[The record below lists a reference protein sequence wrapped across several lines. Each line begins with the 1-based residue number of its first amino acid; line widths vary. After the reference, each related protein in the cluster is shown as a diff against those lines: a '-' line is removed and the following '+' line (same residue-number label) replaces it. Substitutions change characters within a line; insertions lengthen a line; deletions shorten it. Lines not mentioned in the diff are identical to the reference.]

1 MVSNVHTVQGED
13 SPLRRAREAAGF
25 SQKELAGRAGVSVR
39 ALRYLEDGQVA
50 RPRAASIHR
59 LARALDMAAEDLAE
73 RLRRPERLPTAE
85 RSAEPASARQRAGG
99 ARQRSGPEPTG
110 LIRIR
115 ILGPF
120 TILRGDAVVEMG
132 SPLQRAVLSLL
143 AIQHGRVVTVQE
155 LVDALWR
162 EDPPRT
168 CRELVHTYVGHVRRT
183 LEGDSRPG
191 ERGRLLRS
199 AGGGYLL
206 AVDPEQ
212 LDLVSFDRLA
222 EQGRRAWHQGAAAS
236 ACQLFGESWA
246 CWRGSRVMEGDARL
260 GGHPAV
266 VGVQARRTSLLLDW
280 SDAAFSTGRYAQ
292 VAEPLRDAHGAEPLH
307 EGIAARLM
315 LALAGTGQQAAA
327 LSLFEEV
334 RALLDTELG
343 VSPGGEL
350 RTAQLRILRDR
361 LPGRVGRPAP
371 AVPTPA
377 QLPAE
382 PFLFVGRGEHLTAL
396 DAAAAEQRSG
406 GSAANLIVLTGMG
419 GLGKTML
426 ALRWAHRVRDRFPD
440 GQFHVDL
447 RGHGSSESVRPH
459 AALAGFLTALG
470 VPPAQVPEDV
480 SQAAALYRS
489 LLTGKRVLVL
499 LDNAG
504 RADQIRPL
512 LPAGGS
518 LVLVTSRHR
527 LTGLVARDGAR
538 MISLDALAPR
548 EARELLDGVVGA
560 PRVAQEPHAATEL
573 IQLCAHLPLALS
585 IAAANVAA
593 RPHLSLAEYVNAMR
607 RDNRL
612 DALETAGDPDAAVRA
627 AFALSVDDLPPDEGR
642 MFRLLG
648 AVPGFDVAV
657 GTAAEVAGV
666 SRRSAVRSL
675 EGLADR
681 HLLQERGADRFGMHD
696 LVRLFASELADGD
709 PESAEATTRLADHH
723 LARLESVAS
732 TLYPHLLQLSDQDGR
747 GGRSGRS
754 DLSGRSADAGAADA
768 GAAFPDRTAALAWM
782 DNERANLVALIL
794 HLVEEG
800 RAASASGMA
809 DLMTGYFMMRSGTAD
824 WSTVAQAARAAAR
837 LGDDLRA
844 VAAAE
849 LSTAMVDLSLG
860 NHASAARRFGRT
872 ATVAERAGW
881 TECQAVALN
890 NLGSALWTA
899 GRTEEAVT
907 ALERALDL
915 HRACGRAAGEAVSLA
930 NLGAAHLDRDALL
943 EATEPEDVR
952 AARLAT
958 AEALLTAAL
967 AMHRHI
973 GDRRNEAD
981 TLTRLAQAHRDAG
994 DLPTALD
1001 LARAATD
1008 AAASSGDLRFEA
1020 TAAGM
1025 LATVSARLGDVR
1037 SALKD
1042 MGRAIALADP
1052 IDHPTLAARIHLLCA
1067 DTCLALGRF
1076 EDAALYAE
1084 DARRVARLVASPVLD
1099 RQCVVWT
1106 NRIRQARRDTVAG
1119 TPAVSAS

>member
-1 MVSNVHTVQGED
+1 
-13 SPLRRAREAAGF
+13 
-25 SQKELAGRAGVSVR
+25 
-39 ALRYLEDGQVA
+39 
-50 RPRAASIHR
+50 
-59 LARALDMAAEDLAE
+59 
-73 RLRRPERLPTAE
+73 
-85 RSAEPASARQRAGG
+85 
-99 ARQRSGPEPTG
+99 
-110 LIRIR
+110 
-115 ILGPF
+115 
-120 TILRGDAVVEMG
+120 
-132 SPLQRAVLSLL
+132 
-143 AIQHGRVVTVQE
+143 
-155 LVDALWR
+155 
-162 EDPPRT
+162 
-168 CRELVHTYVGHVRRT
+168 
-183 LEGDSRPG
+183 
-191 ERGRLLRS
+191 
-199 AGGGYLL
+199 
-206 AVDPEQ
+206 
-212 LDLVSFDRLA
+212 
-222 EQGRRAWHQGAAAS
+222 
-236 ACQLFGESWA
+236 
-246 CWRGSRVMEGDARL
+246 
-260 GGHPAV
+260 
-266 VGVQARRTSLLLDW
+266 
-280 SDAAFSTGRYAQ
+280 
-292 VAEPLRDAHGAEPLH
+292 
-307 EGIAARLM
+307 
-315 LALAGTGQQAAA
+315 
-327 LSLFEEV
+327 
-334 RALLDTELG
+334 
-343 VSPGGEL
+343 
-350 RTAQLRILRDR
+350 
-361 LPGRVGRPAP
+361 
-371 AVPTPA
+371 
-377 QLPAE
+377 
-382 PFLFVGRGEHLTAL
+382 
-396 DAAAAEQRSG
+396 
-406 GSAANLIVLTGMG
+406 
-419 GLGKTML
+419 
-426 ALRWAHRVRDRFPD
+426 
-440 GQFHVDL
+440 
-447 RGHGSSESVRPH
+447 
-459 AALAGFLTALG
+459 
-470 VPPAQVPEDV
+470 
-480 SQAAALYRS
+480 
-489 LLTGKRVLVL
+489 
-499 LDNAG
+499 
-504 RADQIRPL
+504 
-512 LPAGGS
+512 
-518 LVLVTSRHR
+518 
-527 LTGLVARDGAR
+527 
-538 MISLDALAPR
+538 
-548 EARELLDGVVGA
+548 
-560 PRVAQEPHAATEL
+560 
-573 IQLCAHLPLALS
+573 
-585 IAAANVAA
+585 
-593 RPHLSLAEYVNAMR
+593 
-607 RDNRL
+607 
-612 DALETAGDPDAAVRA
+612 
-627 AFALSVDDLPPDEGR
+627 
-642 MFRLLG
+642 
-648 AVPGFDVAV
+648 
-657 GTAAEVAGV
+657 
-666 SRRSAVRSL
+666 
-675 EGLADR
+675 
-681 HLLQERGADRFGMHD
+681 
-696 LVRLFASELADGD
+696 
-709 PESAEATTRLADHH
+709 
-723 LARLESVAS
+723 
-732 TLYPHLLQLSDQDGR
+732 
-747 GGRSGRS
+747 
-754 DLSGRSADAGAADA
+754 
-768 GAAFPDRTAALAWM
+768 M